1 MRAPLL
7 LLLTCLAGCQ
17 VPELERV
24 DTRRDALPS
33 LYGPPVSHFG
43 ASLADCPGAGYI
55 VGAPGISA
63 VVSTN
68 SSTGLPTYVSI
79 ANGVGDAVA
88 CQRLVDGGL
97 VAFAGGD
104 GGAFQLLRDGGA
116 ELVRQFAAP
125 VVALDHDGERLVIG
139 APPFVALGDLID
151 LRTDAGSRFGASL
164 LRVPGYVLVGDPETS
179 TVTVFSLDGGFKSR
193 LDPALPGSQF
203 GAALAWGVVSFGVDE
218 QLLVGAPGTQ
228 RVFLFSL
235 VNGVATASGAIP
247 SSGAA
252 GPAGFGSSI
261 ALAPL
266 SVSNGESFN
275 SVWVGA
281 PEDDSVSQY
290 VNGVEVQY
298 VQLPELGSRFGA
310 ALSASALSAAVGS
323 PEFDGGSGAIFF
335 VDSEISRPGE
345 LRACTRGEACPI
357 NCRVGTCLGDAVCI
371 EPVCSSSDC
380 GCQVGF
386 VCNQTTQECEAF
398 DAGGVDAG
406 FDAGT
411 PDAGEEDA
419 GFDAGTLDAGEEDA
433 GFDAGTPDSGHEED
447 AGTPDAGQADAGAP
461 DAGGDDAGA
470 PDAGDTDGGVAPPVT
485 FTTCGCTSG
494 PALTFFWL
502 GALLWRRRVTG
513 R

>member
-7 LLLTCLAGCQ
+7 ILLTCLVGCQ
-17 VPELERV
+17 VPEFERV
-24 DTRRDALPS
+24 ETRRDALPS

-43 ASLADCPGAGYI
+43 ASLVDCPGAGYL
-55 VGAPGISA
+55 VGAPGISS
-63 VVSTN
+63 VVST
-68 SSTGLPTYVSI
+68 SSNTGLPTYLFVE
-79 ANGVGDAVA
+79 NGVGDSVA
-88 CQRLVDGGL
+88 CRRLADGGL
-97 VAFAGGD
+97 VAFGGGD

-116 ELVRQFAAP
+116 TLIREFGLFSPAP
-125 VVALDHDGERLVIG
+125 VVALVHDGERLLMG
-139 APPFVALGDLID
+139 APPYAALGATTD

-203 GAALAWGVVSFGVDE
+203 GAALAWGVVSFGADE

-235 VNGVATASGAIP
+235 VNGVATAGGAIP

-261 ALAPL
+261 ALAPISL
-266 SVSNGESFN
+266 NNGEIFN

-310 ALSASALSAAVGS
+310 ALTASTLSAAVGS
-323 PEFDGGSGAIFF
+323 PEFDGGNGAIFF
-335 VDSEISRPGE
+335 IDSEIARSGE
-345 LRACTRGEACPI
+345 LRACTQGEGCQI
-357 NCRVGTCLGDAVCI
+357 NCRVGTCLGGAVCI

-419 GFDAGTLDAGEEDA
+419 GFDAGT
-433 GFDAGTPDSGHEED
+433 PDSGHEED
-447 AGTPDAGQADAGAP
+447 AGTPDAGHADAGTP
-461 DAGGDDAGA
+461 DAGDDDAGA
-470 PDAGDTDGGVAPPVT
+470 PDAGSTDGGVIVPEQTPVT

-502 GALLWRRRVTG
+502 GALLWRRRATG